1 MSRWVAAL
9 AVLAML
15 TMTGCDPQLNIA
27 GAYFPA
33 WLLSMIGG
41 LLAFWVI
48 HLVFLRTGIIPFL
61 IPIPLVYAAILASLI
76 CGIWLLFFA
85 AR

>member
-1 MSRWVAAL
+1 MSRWVTVL
-9 AVLAML
+9 AILAML

-33 WLLSMIGG
+33 WLISMIGG
-41 LLAFWVI
+41 LLVFWLV
-48 HLVFLRTGIIPFL
+48 HLLFLRIRIIPFL
-61 IPIPLVYAAILASLI
+61 VPIPLVYAALLISLI
-76 CGIWLLFFA
+76 CGTWLLFFA

>member
-1 MSRWVAAL
+1 M
-9 AVLAML
+9 AMM

-33 WLLSMIGG
+33 WLLCMIVG
-41 LLAFWVI
+41 LLSFWVI
-48 HLVFLRTGIIPFL
+48 HLVFLRTGMIPFL
-61 IPIPLVYAAILASLI
+61 LPIPRVYAALLISLI
-76 CGIWLLFFA
+76 CGFWLLFFA

>member
-1 MSRWVAAL
+1 
-9 AVLAML
+9 ML

-33 WLLSMIGG
+33 WLLCMILG
-41 LLAFWVI
+41 LLCFWVI
-48 HLVFLRTGIIPFL
+48 HLVFLRTGMIPFL
-61 IPIPLVYAAILASLI
+61 IPIPLVYAALLVFLI
-76 CGIWLLFFA
+76 CGFWLLFFA

>member
-33 WLLSMIGG
+33 WLLSLIGG

-48 HLVFLRTGIIPFL
+48 HLLFLRTGVIPFL
-61 IPIPLVYAAILASLI
+61 IPIPLVYVAILVSLI

>member
-1 MSRWVAAL
+1 MSRWVTAL
-9 AVLAML
+9 AILAML

-33 WLLSMIGG
+33 WLLCMIGG
-41 LLAFWVI
+41 LLSFWVI
-48 HLVFLRTGIIPFL
+48 HLIFLRTGIIPFL
-61 IPIPLVYAAILASLI
+61 VPITLVYAALLISLI
-76 CGIWLLFFA
+76 CGIWLIFFS

>member
-1 MSRWVAAL
+1 MTLRQIPAIL
-9 AVLAML
+9 LIL
-15 TMTGCDPQLNIA
+15 FGMTGCDPQINVA

-61 IPIPLVYAAILASLI
+61 IPIPLVYLALISSMI
-76 CGIWLLFFA
+76 CGLWLLFFA

>member
-1 MSRWVAAL
+1 MSRWFL
-9 AVLAML
+9 LPAMLVIL

-61 IPIPLVYAAILASLI
+61 IPIPLVYAALLASMI
-76 CGIWLLFFA
+76 CGIWLLLFA